1 METELRKLYY
11 EPKTGF
17 GSSAHLYKN
26 AKKAGLKVTM
36 KIVKAFVDKQE
47 VAQLFAPKTTK
58 RETRHFKIASKRGYW
73 QVDHTFMKHNKINN
87 NYHAIFVAINIG
99 SRYVYAKA
107 MKNIQE
113 ATVIEKRAI

>member
-1 METELRKLYY
+1 MEAELRKLYY

-17 GSSAHLYKN
+17 GSPAHLYKN

-47 VAQLFAPKTTK
+47 IAQLFAPKTTK

-99 SRYVYAKA
+99 SGMSTPKL
-107 MKNIQE
+107 
-113 ATVIEKRAI
+113 